1 MNAQQNF
8 AFNQLVRAWNRR
20 EAARLAGDLRSL
32 SDARTGLD
40 AARVQMRSTLGGF
53 R

>member
-20 EAARLAGDLRSL
+20 EAARLAGDIRSL
-32 SDARTGLD
+32 SDARLD
-40 AARVQMRSTLGGF
+40 LDVKRVEMRATLGGM

>member
-20 EAARLAGDLRSL
+20 EAARLTGDIRSL
-32 SDARTGLD
+32 SDARTDLD
-40 AARVQMRSTLGGF
+40 HKRVEMRASLSGM